1 MVERPPDLTARHFEP
16 PDSIQQMSSVYEE
29 LMALR
34 QSSPAQA
41 CLLLQKYLLSGL
53 TDSRVGLYSR
63 FHDIAVYEKGYANYY
78 AIRMA
83 YM

>member
-1 MVERPPDLTARHFEP
+1 
-16 PDSIQQMSSVYEE
+16 MSSVYEE

-63 FHDIAVYEKGYANYY
+63 FHELS
-78 AIRMA
+78 A
-83 YM
+83 YMNGYGHKETLRLARV